1 MAQMQVD
8 LEQNTE
14 SAEDLPVESYID
26 YDQQA
31 VYSDRENDDAMLH
44 YDPDNLAT
52 HQYFDHLSQS
62 SSSSLS
68 SFLGISPP
76 TCPSSPLISDHD
88 KAKGKESAK
97 KKRRNPTKVLESPHH
112 TTITPDSE
120 TPIQTPPAPTTKA
133 KEPRSQQAG
142 VGTTTTATK
151 STKSKRIQITDDE
164 LFSHLKDSIF
174 QDTQLYLRILRYE
187 VRLSI
192 LFLFCKTVS

>member
-1 MAQMQVD
+1 MAQMQVA
-8 LEQNTE
+8 LEQNAE

-52 HQYFDHLSQS
+52 HQYFDHLSRS

-88 KAKGKESAK
+88 KGKGKESVK

-112 TTITPDSE
+112 TSTPDSE
-120 TPIQTPPAPTTKA
+120 TPIQAPPAPTAKG

-151 STKSKRIQITDDE
+151 STKSKRTQITDEE
-164 LFSHLKDSIF
+164 LFAHLKDSIL

-192 LFLFCKTVS
+192 LFLFWKSVS